1 MTKER
6 FDELVNAGVR
16 YADGEPLNYED
27 FKDLDEEYFNN
38 IIRDARD
45 NVPSKNETDALES
58 GENDEEH
65 N

>member
-6 FDELVNAGVR
+6 FDTLVNAGVH

-27 FKDLDEEYFNN
+27 FKDLDEEYFNE
-38 IIRDARD
+38 IIKNAKE
-45 NVPSKNETDALES
+45 NAPSIES
-58 GENDEEH
+58 ESEDEEH